1 MPLYRL
7 TQRQAWRTSPFF
19 LEAGLIFSVLR
30 SVAGRRHNNNE
41 RAS

>member
-1 MPLYRL
+1 MLLYRL
-7 TQRQAWRTSPFF
+7 AARQAWRTSPFF
-19 LEAGLIFSVLR
+19 LESGLIFSVLR